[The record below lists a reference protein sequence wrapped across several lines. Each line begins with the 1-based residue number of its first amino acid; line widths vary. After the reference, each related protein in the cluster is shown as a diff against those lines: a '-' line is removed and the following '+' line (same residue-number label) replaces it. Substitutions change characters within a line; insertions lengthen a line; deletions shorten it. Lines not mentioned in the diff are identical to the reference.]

1 MEPACAGEGSP
12 RPAGRPAPSHL
23 GPPQVRVPWP
33 RLRLNA
39 APGREPGVRAP
50 GPPRAGTWEPRGR
63 GGVAA
68 RAWGEESAAICP
80 ASPIVPRGVAS
91 PPPQL
96 PPPPRAHGE
105 RCQGGPSQ
113 IEPVPGWG
121 VESGSAERRG
131 PAPGPSRLGCARDV
145 CRMYSGGRARTGGGA
160 RGRAGWDLLSAGLG
174 RSSPAPV

>member
-1 MEPACAGEGSP
+1 MRRRRFPQAGRAPSPLPPRAAAGAGALAAASLECRPGEG
-12 RPAGRPAPSHL
+12 AG
-23 GPPQVRVPWP
+23 GPGAR
-33 RLRLNA
+33 A
-39 APGREPGVRAP
+39 APGRYLGAEGTRRCGRTGVGGGERRHLPGLAHCPPGRRFPAAP
-50 GPPRAGTWEPRGR
+50 A
-63 GGVAA
+63 
-68 RAWGEESAAICP
+68 
-80 ASPIVPRGVAS
+80 
-91 PPPQL
+91 